1 MSNFNA
7 KEVQGRLEAILAG
20 NQRQVAARCALYCS
34 ELVEAAREDERRAA
48 RERHRERERD
58 LREAERAPARGELR
72 DDGGGWTRGFFG
84 DSFAKSPEVPSNR
97 AFVQQPTLDSCHAER
112 TNDRDCVWI
121 LRTAFTIRNKVINQ
135 RRLKESQGPELPKEI
150 EEEAP
155 STSSLRYAKT
165 ILDPKLVERIVF
177 FRDMVQRAVG
187 LWQERLLDDTPCL
200 TRSAT
205 TDCQA
210 SLSKALPSLPRHSW
224 DGRTTDSV
232 ALPDPV
238 QHARSVTEGANGSS
252 QAEMP
257 VGKSPYRHLI
267 SPLEPPN
274 GSPKADKTR
283 MLDSPLSASPKSR
296 KEVQEDLGRELA
308 QLAEDLR
315 NAQIISSH

>member
-1 MSNFNA
+1 M
-7 KEVQGRLEAILAG
+7 AG

-48 RERHRERERD
+48 RERREREREA
-58 LREAERAPARGELR
+58 REAAPARSGELR
-72 DDGGGWTRGFFG
+72 DDGGAWTRGFFG
-84 DSFAKSPEVPSNR
+84 DSFAKSREVPSAR

-135 RRLKESQGPELPKEI
+135 RRLKASESPELPKEI
-150 EEEAP
+150 GEEAP

-210 SLSKALPSLPRHSW
+210 SLSKDLPSLPRHSW
-224 DGRTTDSV
+224 DGRTTD
-232 ALPDPV
+232 LPDPV
-238 QHARSVTEGANGSS
+238 HHARSVTEGANGSA

-267 SPLEPPN
+267 SATPVLSEPPN
-274 GSPKADKTR
+274 GSPKGAAERPRT
-283 MLDSPLSASPKSR
+283 LDSPLSASPKSR